1 MSRTKAITICNNLL
15 QTISKTTNSSSPSD
29 NLFETNQSKREK
41 LKKIY
46 DRLVKKYKIEDKEIS
61 FS

>member
-29 NLFETNQSKREK
+29 SFFEANQTKREK